1 MEDYFK
7 QKVVIVVAYGV
18 LSILI
23 FFGLLASFTGKIDE
37 QLNNYGYK
45 AGDYVSTI
53 MVLAKTRNEN
63 AIKYAISDEYFDDT
77 YDNILAKQREDGHIT
92 SLCKEIKTLVPNIQ
106 SVLAVMESGEVYAA
120 DDTFNSYLE
129 QFKNIKNS
137 EFYKDT
143 CLANSFKINRYNKYY
158 NVECYSYSNPI
169 FDING
174 RRVGTFIVTYDL
186 NWFWNEINSLD
197 KDDFTGTIIFETFDK
212 QVLAII
218 DENGVE
224 RYSENELIGERAA
237 EVLKE
242 SNHVYKKTDY
252 ERQYHIY
259 FIGNKNELA
268 STFYS
273 TRTTCIYIIVTAII
287 TVLILTVRRKEK
299 FLLEITIITV
309 VAILDGALLWFSF
322 LNSYYNVSGLSY
334 KTNLYADNKRKEQL
348 ELSFE
353 RGVEG
358 YTDYLQ
364 TTLFK
369 NMDNQITTKN
379 FANLFA
385 DTVLESGKEE
395 YARVKKMFGNG
406 HVINIYIDENR
417 KIDFEK
423 NKIIYLNKTE
433 KEDYTRL
440 IRSGESEQSV
450 ITYDKKHA
458 TKTIF
463 HKERILS
470 KYTLVFSIEYNVT
483 NFYENNNNNRFNIN
497 ELGETYFVDYSSDE
511 YEVAL
516 IRANELSK
524 INDVGNLLYVEA
536 DKKIFDG
543 NVEKLI
549 NSNLD
554 YAVYKTT
561 DSNGNANRMICF
573 NNKDLKI
580 VEIYLLKEQDILAC
594 KSLIG
599 MIVIVQLALFGAL
612 LLYNS
617 LEIKRAKRKEKKE
630 EIILHGN
637 Y

>member
-1 MEDYFK
+1 MGDFFK
-7 QKVVIVVAYGV
+7 QKIVIVVAYGV

-23 FFGLLASFTGKIDE
+23 FFGMLASFTGKIDE
-37 QLNNYGYK
+37 QLNNYSYK
-45 AGDYVSTI
+45 AGEYVSTI

-92 SLCKEIKTLVPNIQ
+92 SLCKEIESLVPNIQ

-169 FDING
+169 FDMDG
-174 RRVGTFIVTYDL
+174 RRVGTFVITYDL
-186 NWFWNEINSLD
+186 NWFWNEINALD

-237 EVLKE
+237 KVLE
-242 SNHVYKKTDY
+242 DSNHCYKKTDY
-252 ERQYHIY
+252 DREYYIY
-259 FIGNKNELA
+259 FIGNGNVLA
-268 STFYS
+268 SAFYS
-273 TRTTCIYIIVTAII
+273 TRTTCIYIIVTTII
-287 TVLILTVRRKEK
+287 AVITLTIKRKEK
-299 FLLEITIITV
+299 FLIEISLITV
-309 VAILDGALLWFSF
+309 VAVIDGALLWFSF
-322 LNSYYNVSGLSY
+322 QSSYYNISELSY

-348 ELSFE
+348 ELSFK

-364 TTLFK
+364 TNLFR
-369 NMDNQITTKN
+369 NMDNQITTKD
-379 FANLFA
+379 FANIFA
-385 DTVLESGKEE
+385 DTVLANGSGE
-395 YARVKKMFGNG
+395 YARIKKMFGIG
-406 HVINIYIDENR
+406 HPINIYIDENR
-417 KIDFEK
+417 RIDFEK

-440 IRSGESEQSV
+440 IKSGESEQSV
-450 ITYDKKHA
+450 ITYDNKNA
-458 TKTIF
+458 TKTIY

-497 ELGETYFVDYSSDE
+497 ELGETYFVDYSGDK

-516 IRANELSK
+516 IRASELSS

-536 DKKIFDG
+536 NNDLFNDNIEEMIK
-543 NVEKLI
+543 N
-549 NSNLD
+549 NLE
-554 YAVYKTT
+554 YAVYKAT
-561 DSNGNANRMICF
+561 DSNGNLNRIVCF
-573 NNKDLKI
+573 NNKDLKV
-580 VEIYLLKEQDILAC
+580 VEIYFLKTRDFLLC

-599 MIVIVQLALFGAL
+599 IIVLVQLVLFATL
-612 LLYNS
+612 LLYNY
-617 LEIKRAKRKEKKE
+617 LEIKRVKRKEKKE